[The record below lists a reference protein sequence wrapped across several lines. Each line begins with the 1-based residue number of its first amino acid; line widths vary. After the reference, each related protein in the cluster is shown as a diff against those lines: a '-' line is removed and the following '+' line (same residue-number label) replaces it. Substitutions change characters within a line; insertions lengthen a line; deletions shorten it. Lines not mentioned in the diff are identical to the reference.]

1 MRNTILTDLVVAMK
15 AQDKETLSVLRMVKG
30 SLQLEEIN
38 KKKELNDEEM
48 TSLLAKQIKT
58 RKESI
63 EDFKK
68 GNRNDLIEQTEREIS
83 ILEKYM
89 PQMMS
94 AEEINKVLD
103 ELFLKLNPTAKEIGK
118 VMGAVM
124 PLLKGK
130 ADMGLVNQLVKSKME
145 SL

>member
-30 SLQLEEIN
+30 SLQIEEIN

-68 GNRNDLIEQTEREIS
+68 GNRNDLIEQTEKEIS

-94 AEEINKVLD
+94 KDEINKVLD
-103 ELFLKLNPTAKEIGK
+103 ELFAKLNPNAKEIGK